1 MNWIGKLIGGALGLL
16 VGGAPGALIGV
27 LLGHLVDAYRR
38 RYAGLAFGRNHRER
52 TQDTFFAATF
62 SVMGCLAKADGRVS
76 EHEIRL
82 AEKVMARLELTPA
95 MRTKAIQFFTA
106 GKQPGFGLD
115 AMLDRLRRECRHN
128 AVLIRIF
135 MEIQIAAVFADGVP
149 KPAERKL
156 LVHIC
161 GRLGIS
167 ERDLARLEQI
177 IGAGQRFSQSYNGTG
192 RRTTPAHAFL
202 DSAYGVLNLTPAASI
217 DEIKKGYRRLMN
229 QHHPDK
235 LVARGM
241 PEEMMKLAAQKT
253 HEIKSAYEQIRRQRG
268 F

>member
-1 MNWIGKLIGGALGLL
+1 MIGGALGWLF
-16 VGGAPGALIGV
+16 GGAPGALIGV

-38 RYAGLAFGRNHRER
+38 RYAGLTFGRSHRER

-62 SVMGCLAKADGRVS
+62 SVMGCLAKADGHVS

-82 AEKVMARLELTPA
+82 AEKVMTRMELTPT
-95 MRTKAIQFFTA
+95 MRAKAIQYFTE
-106 GKQPGFGLD
+106 GKQPGFALD
-115 AMLDRLRRECRHN
+115 AMLGRLRRECWHN
-128 AVLIRIF
+128 AALIRIF
-135 MEIQIAAVFADGVP
+135 LEIQIAAVLADGVP
-149 KPAERKL
+149 KPAEHRL
-156 LVHIC
+156 LVHI
-161 GRLGIS
+161 GRKLGIS

-177 IGAGQRFSQSYNGTG
+177 VGAGHRFSESYNGSS
-192 RRTTPAHAFL
+192 RHTTPAHAFL
-202 DSAYGVLNLTPAASI
+202 DNAYRVLNLTPAASV
-217 DEIKKGYRRLMN
+217 DEIKRGYRRLMN

-241 PEEMMKLAAQKT
+241 PEEMMKLAAEKT